1 MKEEDIVA
9 RVQQNPKFHELVS
22 KKAVWGWSLSIMMLA
37 IYYGFIMVLAFNPQL
52 LGARVGDGVTTWGMP
67 VGLAII
73 VSAFVLTGIYV
84 SKANG
89 EFDALNQQVVEEV
102 KK

>member
-22 KKAVWGWSLSIMMLA
+22 KKSVWGWSLSIVMLA
-37 IYYGFIMVLAFNPQL
+37 IYYGFIMILAFNPQL
-52 LGARVGDGVTTWGMP
+52 LGTRIGDGVMTLGMP
-67 VGLAII
+67 VGLVII
-73 VSAFVLTGIYV
+73 CSAFVLTGIYV

-89 EFDALNQQVVEEV
+89 EFDALNQQVVEEA